1 MTEDHYL
8 PVNWID
14 GMKINK
20 SHFIAQDNATVYR
33 QAQHT
38 SCLMDPLHYG
48 ILPPVGGR
56 YNGVKLFIST
66 DNQKRIQ
73 VRIQQCRAITAGGYY
88 IEFDEDTA
96 LHGGNLLAPVV
107 SEPVTLRDLRSKS
120 TAFYIVLTIDPYKRI
135 PYGAADPGET
145 PPRIPYTVPALHLDI
160 IPVDDVTKNVLGPT
174 QLPVGKMT
182 VDVQRVMV
190 EENYIPPCT
199 AVSSHPELLEIH
211 AGLEQFYSKM
221 ETYALQIIQKIFQ
234 KKQSNDLSVV
244 VQKICDHIMIFTAS
258 QLAELKSV
266 GVLQRPVY
274 TVARASA
281 FARLIK
287 NTIDCY
293 LGTTKE
299 ELYNYFT
306 EWCSVSQ
313 GQLEETIA
321 DLSTLQY
328 DHLDINDAIEK
339 VSVFTKTISRLFY
352 ELSKLEYIG
361 KKKEAGLFV
370 KETRLNSEPEI
381 PQRRRSF
388 LAD

>member
-1 MTEDHYL
+1 MMENHFL
-8 PVNWID
+8 PVNWVD

-38 SCLMDPLHYG
+38 SCLMDPLLYG
-48 ILPPVGGR
+48 LLPPVDGR
-56 YNGVKLFIST
+56 YNGIKLFIST

-73 VRIQQCRAITAGGYY
+73 VRIQQCRAITPGGYY

-96 LHGGNLLAPVV
+96 LYGSNLVQPVV
-107 SEPVTLRDLRSKS
+107 SEPVTLRDLKTRSS
-120 TAFYIVLTIDPYKRI
+120 EFYIVLSIDPYKRI

-145 PPRIPYTVPALHLDI
+145 PPRIPFTVPALFLDI
-160 IPVDDVTKNVLGPT
+160 IPVDEVTRNVLGPT
-174 QLPVGKMT
+174 QLPVGKMS

-199 AVSSHPELLEIH
+199 SISSHPELLEIH
-211 AGLEQFYSKM
+211 AGLEQFYGKM
-221 ETYALQIIQKIFQ
+221 EMYALQIIQKILQ
-234 KKQSNDLSVV
+234 KKQTNDLSVV
-244 VQKICDHIMIFTAS
+244 VQKICDNIIVFTAS

-274 TVARASA
+274 TISTASA

-306 EWCSVSQ
+306 EWCAVSQ
-313 GQLEETIA
+313 ANLEETIA
-321 DLSTLQY
+321 NLSTLQY
-328 DHLDINDAIEK
+328 NHLDINDGIEK
-339 VSVFTKTISRLFY
+339 VVVFTKTISRLFY
-352 ELSKLEYIG
+352 ELAKLEYIG
-361 KKKEAGLFV
+361 KKKESGIFV
-370 KETRLNSEPEI
+370 KETRLNNEPEI